1 MNNNTNKV
9 AAIYI
14 RVSTTYQEEG
24 NSLEKQKER
33 CLQEAKEKRYEV
45 SQIYTDVESGSK
57 DDRTGFLQMLNDMK
71 EHKFHVLIVTEFS
84 RISRKTKTLLEF
96 LEQFQNHGVDLIS
109 ITQKIDT
116 TTPVGKLMF
125 GLTGILAEF
134 ERDQTRVRVKHTLT
148 SMAKSGKFTG
158 GVVPYGYTLESKKL
172 IINPEE
178 SKKVKIAYSLFIKGR
193 SKLSISKELNIPL
206 TTLDRMLSTP
216 FYTGLKVYN
225 KRATTP
231 NGKLRVTNKNEW
243 IIANGEHEAII
254 DEDTFKLASAMNI
267 KKPTKESDYI
277 LTGLLKCYYGHN
289 IYGKK
294 GSKRYYI
301 CSNNE
306 CCKKSIDSESLE
318 KSILDQI
325 INFNSNK
332 TITDI
337 NYLEQ
342 IKEQNIKQIKK
353 LELEK
358 VELNNQ
364 SSRLLNLVLGGVITE
379 EEFKSKKEEL
389 SELISSIDEDITS
402 LNKDND
408 SMKVEVDNQELFQQL
423 AEKLKVIFSKRE
435 IKTILHIIIKE
446 IRFIN
451 DFEYTITFNI

>member
-1 MNNNTNKV
+1 MNNQINKI

-33 CLQEAKEKRYEV
+33 CLQEAKEKGYEV

-84 RISRKTKTLLEF
+84 RISRKTRTLLEF
-96 LEQFQNHGVDLIS
+96 LEQFQNYGVDLIS

-158 GVVPYGYTLESKKL
+158 GVVPYGYTLKDKKL
-172 IINPEE
+172 IINLEE
-178 SKKVKIAYSLFIKGR
+178 AEKIKKAYSLFIKGN

-216 FYTGLKVYN
+216 FYTGQKVYN

-231 NGKLRVTNKNEW
+231 SGKLRVTNKTEW
-243 IIANGEHEAII
+243 VIANGEHEAII
-254 DEDTFKLASAMNI
+254 DEGTFKLASAMNT

-301 CSNNE
+301 CSDE
-306 CCKKSIDSESLE
+306 KCCKKSINSESLE

-337 NYLEQ
+337 SYLEQ

-358 VELNNQ
+358 VELNTQ
-364 SSRLLNLVLGGVITE
+364 SSRLLDLAIGGIITE
-379 EEFKSKKEEL
+379 DEFKFKRDEL
-389 SELISSIDEDITS
+389 SKSISSIDENITS
-402 LNKDND
+402 LNKDNE

-423 AEKLKVIFSKRE
+423 AEKLKVTLSKRE
-435 IKTILHIIIKE
+435 IKNILHIIIKE

>member
-1 MNNNTNKV
+1 M
-9 AAIYI
+9 
-14 RVSTTYQEEG
+14 
-24 NSLEKQKER
+24 
-33 CLQEAKEKRYEV
+33 
-45 SQIYTDVESGSK
+45 
-57 DDRTGFLQMLNDMK
+57 
-71 EHKFHVLIVTEFS
+71 
-84 RISRKTKTLLEF
+84 
-96 LEQFQNHGVDLIS
+96 
-109 ITQKIDT
+109 
-116 TTPVGKLMF
+116 
-125 GLTGILAEF
+125 
-134 ERDQTRVRVKHTLT
+134 
-148 SMAKSGKFTG
+148 
-158 GVVPYGYTLESKKL
+158 
-172 IINPEE
+172 
-178 SKKVKIAYSLFIKGR
+178 KIAYSLFIKGR
-193 SKLSISKELNIPL
+193 SKLSIAKELNIPL

-231 NGKLRVTNKNEW
+231 NGKLRVTNKEEW
-243 IIANGEHEAII
+243 IIADGEHEAII
-254 DEDTFKLASAMNI
+254 DEDTFKLASTMNI

-301 CSNNE
+301 CSHDK

-325 INFNSNK
+325 IHFNSNK

-337 NYLEQ
+337 SHVEQ

-358 VELNNQ
+358 EELNKQ
-364 SSRLLNLVLGGVITE
+364 SNRLLNLVLGGSITE

-389 SELISSIDEDITS
+389 LGLIASIDENIIS
-402 LNKDND
+402 LTKDNE

-423 AEKLKVIFSKRE
+423 SEKLKTISNKKE
-435 IKTILHIIIKE
+435 IKNILHIIIKE

>member
-1 MNNNTNKV
+1 MSNNINKI

-14 RVSTTYQEEG
+14 RVSTTYQEEA

-33 CLQEAKEKRYEV
+33 CLQEAKEKGYEV

-57 DDRTGFLQMLNDMK
+57 YDRTGFLQMLNDMK
-71 EHKFHVLIVTEFS
+71 EHNFHVLIVTEFS

-158 GVVPYGYTLESKKL
+158 GVVPYGYILESKKL

-178 SKKVKIAYSLFIKGR
+178 SKKVKLAYSLFIKGR

-216 FYTGLKVYN
+216 FYTGQKVYN

-231 NGKLRVTNKNEW
+231 NGKLRVTNKEEW
-243 IIANGEHEAII
+243 IIADGEHEAII

-267 KKPTKESDYI
+267 KRPTKESDYI

-301 CSNNE
+301 CSNDD

-332 TITDI
+332 AIADI
-337 NYLEQ
+337 SYLEQ

-358 VELNNQ
+358 VELNGQ

-389 SELISSIDEDITS
+389 SELISSIDRSITS
-402 LNKDND
+402 LNKDNE

-423 AEKLKVIFSKRE
+423 AEKLKATVSKRE
-435 IKTILHIIIKE
+435 IKTILHIVIKE

>member
-1 MNNNTNKV
+1 MNTERKK

-14 RVSTTYQEEG
+14 RVSTAYQEEG

-33 CLQEAKEKRYEV
+33 CLQEARERGYEV
-45 SQIYTDVESGSK
+45 SQVYTDVESGSK
-57 DDRTGFLQMLNDMK
+57 NDRIGFLQMMNDMEK
-71 EHKFHVLIVTEFS
+71 HKFHALIVTEFS
-84 RISRKTKTLLEF
+84 RISRKVKTLLDF
-96 LEQFQNHGVDLIS
+96 LERLENHRVILIS
-109 ITQKIDT
+109 ITQKMDIT
-116 TTPVGKLMF
+116 NPIGKLLYN
-125 GLTGILAEF
+125 LTSVFAEF
-134 ERDQTRVRVKHTLT
+134 EREQTRIRVKHTLT

-158 GVVPYGYTLESKKL
+158 GVVPYGYTLKDKKL

-178 SKKVKIAYSLFIKGR
+178 AEKIKKAYSLFIKGN
-193 SKLSISKELNIPL
+193 SKLSISKELSIPL

-216 FYTGLKVYN
+216 FYTGQKVYN

-231 NGKLRVTNKNEW
+231 SGKLRVTNKTEW
-243 IIANGEHEAII
+243 IIADGEHEAII
-254 DEDTFKLASAMNI
+254 DEDTFKLASTMNI

-301 CSNNE
+301 CSDE
-306 CCKKSIDSESLE
+306 KCCKKSIDSENLE

-337 NYLEQ
+337 SYLEQ

-358 VELNNQ
+358 VELNTQ
-364 SSRLLNLVLGGVITE
+364 SSRLLDLAIGGIITE
-379 EEFKSKKEEL
+379 DEFKFKRDEL
-389 SELISSIDEDITS
+389 SKSISSIDENIIS
-402 LNKDND
+402 LNKDNE
-408 SMKVEVDNQELFQQL
+408 SMKVEIDNQELFQQL
-423 AEKLKVIFSKRE
+423 AEKLKVTLSKRE
-435 IKTILHIIIKE
+435 IKNILHIIIKE

>member
-1 MNNNTNKV
+1 MNKELLKV
-9 AAIYI
+9 AIYI
-14 RVSTTYQEEG
+14 RVSTIYQEEG
-24 NSLEKQKER
+24 NSLENQKER
-33 CLQEAKEKRYEV
+33 CLQAAIERGYMV
-45 SQIYTDVESGSK
+45 SKIYTDVESGSK
-57 DDRTGFLQMLNDMK
+57 DDRSGFLEMLSDMK
-71 EHKFHVLIVTEFS
+71 EHKFHALIITEFS
-84 RISRKTKTLLEF
+84 RISRNAKTLLEL
-96 LEQFQNHGVDLIS
+96 LEEFQTRGVDIIS
-109 ITQKIDT
+109 LTQTIDPK
-116 TTPVGKLMF
+116 TPIGKFTF
-125 GLTGILAEF
+125 GLTSIAAEF
-134 ERDQTRVRVKHTLT
+134 ERDQTRIRVKHTLT

-158 GVVPYGYTLESKKL
+158 GVVPYGYTLENKKL
-172 IINPEE
+172 IINPVEAE
-178 SKKVKIAYSLFIKGR
+178 KIKIAYSLFIKGR

-243 IIANGEHEAII
+243 IIADGEHEAII
-254 DEDTFKLASAMNI
+254 DEEIFKLASTMNI

-301 CSNNE
+301 CSNDE

-337 NYLEQ
+337 SYLEQ

-353 LELEK
+353 LELDK

-364 SSRLLNLVLGGVITE
+364 SSKLLNLVLVGIITE
-379 EEFKSKKEEL
+379 DEFKFKREEL
-389 SELISSIDEDITS
+389 SKSISSIDDNITS
-402 LNKDND
+402 LTKDNK
-408 SMKVEVDNQELFQQL
+408 SMKIEVDNQELFQQL
-423 AEKLKVIFSKRE
+423 AEKLKTALSKRE
-435 IKTILHIIIKE
+435 IKNILHIIIKE

>member
-1 MNNNTNKV
+1 MNNKTNKI

-24 NSLEKQKER
+24 SSLEKQKER
-33 CLQEAKEKRYEV
+33 CLQEAKEKGYDV

-84 RISRKTKTLLEF
+84 RISRKTRTLLEF

-109 ITQKIDT
+109 ITQNIDT
-116 TTPVGKLMF
+116 TTPVGKVMF

-134 ERDQTRVRVKHTLT
+134 ERDQIRVRVKHTLT
-148 SMAKSGKFTG
+148 AMAKSGKFTG
-158 GVVPYGYTLESKKL
+158 GVVPYGYTLEDKKL

-178 SKKVKIAYSLFIKGR
+178 AEKVKIAYSLFIKGK
-193 SKLSISKELNIPL
+193 SKLSISKELNVPL

-267 KKPTKESDYI
+267 KKPSKESDYI

-301 CSNNE
+301 CSNDE
-306 CCKKSIDSESLE
+306 CCKKSVDSESLE

-337 NYLEQ
+337 SYLEQ

-358 VELNNQ
+358 VELNSQ

-389 SELISSIDEDITS
+389 SESISSIDDTITS
-402 LNKDND
+402 LTKDNE

-423 AEKLKVIFSKRE
+423 AEKLKATLSKRE
-435 IKTILHIIIKE
+435 IKNILHIIIKE

>member
-1 MNNNTNKV
+1 MDTETNKIV
-9 AAIYI
+9 AIYI

-33 CLQEAKEKRYEV
+33 CLQEAKEKGYEV

-84 RISRKTKTLLEF
+84 RISRKTRTLLEF
-96 LEQFQNHGVDLIS
+96 LEQFQNYGVDLIS

-158 GVVPYGYTLESKKL
+158 GVVPYGYTLKDKKL

-178 SKKVKIAYSLFIKGR
+178 AEKIKKAYSLFIKGN

-216 FYTGLKVYN
+216 FYTGQKVYN

-231 NGKLRVTNKNEW
+231 SGKLRVTNKTEW
-243 IIANGEHEAII
+243 VIANGEHEAII
-254 DEDTFKLASAMNI
+254 DEDTFKLASAMNT

-301 CSNNE
+301 CSDEN

-337 NYLEQ
+337 SYLEQ

-358 VELNNQ
+358 VELNTQ
-364 SSRLLNLVLGGVITE
+364 SSRLLDLVIGGIITE
-379 EEFKSKKEEL
+379 DEFKFKRDEL
-389 SELISSIDEDITS
+389 SKSISSIDENITS
-402 LNKDND
+402 LNKDNE

-423 AEKLKVIFSKRE
+423 AEKLKVTLSKRE
-435 IKTILHIIIKE
+435 IKNVLRIIIKE